1 VTSALRR
8 LRPLLISVVALILTA
23 GIAFA
28 AKPSTPAPGL
38 TVATQASGKTVP
50 VVSEGD
56 QNTETDQ
63 STETSTDA
71 STDTSTDPAANG
83 DHCATDPRTATPD
96 QLAAMNH
103 GAIVCWAAHQATPA
117 GFANHGAWVS
127 SWAKQNHGAD
137 KPASTGTHASAKGKS
152 HKP

>member
-1 VTSALRR
+1 MTSALRR
-8 LRPLLISVVALILTA
+8 FRPLLISVVALILTA

-28 AKPSTPAPGL
+28 AKPSTPASGL
-38 TVATQASGKTVP
+38 TVATQASGQTVP

-56 QNTETDQ
+56 ENTETDQ
-63 STETSTDA
+63 DTET
-71 STDTSTDPAANG
+71 STDTSTDPADTG
-83 DHCATDPRTATPD
+83 DHCTTDPRTATTE

-103 GAIVCWAAHQATPA
+103 GAIVCWAAQQATPD

-137 KPASTGTHASAKGKS
+137 KSATTGADASAKGKA